1 MHRKKRKKEK
11 KRTEKDNTT
20 NLPPLFLFPCSLSLP
35 TLLAPV
41 HYIPLPDSLTTRQ
54 RTNCSCYCSNR

>member
-20 NLPPLFLFPCSLSLP
+20 NLPPLFHFPCSLSLP

-41 HYIPLPDSLTTRQ
+41 HYIPLPD
-54 RTNCSCYCSNR
+54 